1 MLTPLTITNLS
12 PHFKAPYAGF
22 SLILNFEIVTRND
35 RLTCL
40 LKGIIIPEQRC
51 LDEIQ
56 HVTQTD
62 IDFPVQ
68 QDLKKVIIKNTTSGS
83 TYIVMDNDKF
93 RLTSSPFGSSAC
105 VGQIAVST
113 SDNLKRLHEHFFS
126 KMADVFVHIF
136 DIIELTAN
144 RLNDT
149 ILTIATEESDTFMLT
164 FNITNMDQEIIKLI
178 PQILPNIAH
187 ANAEPSTF
195 DLFFSKYVNTT
206 QDLAFS
212 RLKLTQTEII
222 RLDSRKKAILYASL
236 MQFKISVNKRLSAL
250 ANAILNT
257 TSEHEEFPDTLLFT
271 ADQSPYSFKS
281 LVLNVL
287 QISSEEILTEFFL
300 IIQNQKNTLYQNVA
314 GMLNIHHVPNHL
326 SRAAYSALDRARKD
340 SLEAL
345 IPVESIKKSHFP
357 SRRFR

>member
-1 MLTPLTITNLS
+1 MLTPLTITDLS

-40 LKGIIIPEQRC
+40 LKGIIIQEQRC

-56 HVTQTD
+56 HVTQSD

-68 QDLKKVIIKNTTSGS
+68 QDLKKAIIKNTTSGS

-93 RLTSSPFGSSAC
+93 RLTSSPFGTSAC
-105 VGQIAVST
+105 AGQIAVST
-113 SDNLKRLHEHFFS
+113 SDNLKRLHDHFFS

-136 DIIELTAN
+136 DIIELTAYW
-144 RLNDT
+144 LSVT

-187 ANAEPSTF
+187 ANAEPTTF
-195 DLFFSKYVNTT
+195 DLFFTKYVNTT

-222 RLDSRKKAILYASL
+222 RLDSRKKAIHML
-236 MQFKISVNKRLSAL
+236 RLC
-250 ANAILNT
+250 
-257 TSEHEEFPDTLLFT
+257 
-271 ADQSPYSFKS
+271 
-281 LVLNVL
+281 
-287 QISSEEILTEFFL
+287 SSKFLSTKGYLHWLT
-300 IIQNQKNTLYQNVA
+300 
-314 GMLNIHHVPNHL
+314 
-326 SRAAYSALDRARKD
+326 
-340 SLEAL
+340 
-345 IPVESIKKSHFP
+345 P
-357 SRRFR
+357 S